1 MPNALSLIAG
11 RTANVRTIWR
21 KELRSYFNSATAY
34 VVIVVFLSIVGW
46 FHSSSLFLINSASM
60 RVVFEIIPTVFMF
73 VIPAVTMRLLSEER
87 KSGTLE
93 LLTTKPLHDAEI
105 VLGKFLGAW
114 TLVGI
119 ALLPTLVY
127 YGTFAVLGDIDNG
140 PVIGGYVGLMLMA
153 GVYIAL
159 GLLASSLT
167 ENQVVAFILGFLLV
181 FALFMLDKV
190 LIYVPAWM
198 ASEVEYL
205 GVDYHFS
212 GIARGVIDT
221 RDIVYFLS
229 MQTVALLLATLSLER
244 RKW

>member
-1 MPNALSLIAG
+1 MSFTIAALAS
-11 RTANVRTIWR
+11 RTTNVRTIWQ
-21 KELRSYFNSATAY
+21 KELRSYFNSAMAY

-46 FHSSSLFLINSASM
+46 FYTSSLFLVNIASM
-60 RVVFEIIPTVFMF
+60 RIVFEIIPTVFMF
-73 VIPAVTMRLLSEER
+73 VIPAITMRLLSEEH

-93 LLTTKPLHDAEI
+93 LLTTKPLHDIEI

-114 TLVGI
+114 TLVAV
-119 ALLPTLVY
+119 ALVPTLVY
-127 YGTFAVLGDIDNG
+127 FATLAFLGDVDTG
-140 PVIGGYVGLMLMA
+140 PVIGGYLGLMLMA
-153 GVYIAL
+153 GVYIAF

-167 ENQVVAFILGFLLV
+167 DNQVVAFILGFLFI

-190 LIYVPAWM
+190 LVYVPEWM

-221 RDIVYFLS
+221 RNIVYFVS
-229 MQTVALLLATLSLER
+229 AQTVALLLATLSLER

>member
-1 MPNALSLIAG
+1 MPSSLHSVVAS
-11 RTANVRTIWR
+11 TANIRTIWS
-21 KELRSYFNSATAY
+21 KELRSSFNSPMAY

-46 FHSSSLFLINSASM
+46 FHTSSLFLINVASM

-73 VIPAVTMRLLSEER
+73 VIPGITMRLLSEER

-93 LLTTKPLHDAEI
+93 LLTTKPLHDVEI
-105 VLGKFLGAW
+105 ILGKFLGAW

-127 YGTFAVLGDIDNG
+127 YLTLAFLGDVDSG
-140 PVIGGYVGLMLMA
+140 PVIGGYLGLVLMA
-153 GVYIAL
+153 GVYVAM

-167 ENQVVAFILGFLLV
+167 DNQVIAFILGFLFV
-181 FALFMLDKV
+181 FAVFMLDKV
-190 LIYVPAWM
+190 LIYVPEWM
-198 ASEVEYL
+198 ASEIEYL
-205 GVDYHFS
+205 GIDYHFS

-221 RDIVYFLS
+221 RNVVYFLS
-229 MQTVALLLATLSLER
+229 AQIVALILATLALER

>member
-1 MPNALSLIAG
+1 MAFTVSSLTAS
-11 RTANVRTIWR
+11 TANVRTIWR
-21 KELRSYFNSATAY
+21 KELRSYFNSAMAY

-46 FHSSSLFLINSASM
+46 FHTSNLFLLNIASM

-73 VIPAVTMRLLSEER
+73 VIPAITMRLLSEER

-93 LLTTKPLHDAEI
+93 LLTTKPLHDVEI
-105 VLGKFLGAW
+105 VVGKFLGAW
-114 TLVGI
+114 TLVGV
-119 ALLPTLVY
+119 ALLPTLIY
-127 YGTFAVLGDIDNG
+127 YLTLAFLGEIDNG
-140 PVIGGYVGLMLMA
+140 PVIGGYLGLFLMA
-153 GVYIAL
+153 GVYVAV

-167 ENQVVAFILGFLLV
+167 DNQVVAFIVGFLFV

-190 LIYVPAWM
+190 LVYVPQWM

-205 GVDYHFS
+205 GIDYHFS

-221 RDIVYFLS
+221 RNVVYFVS
-229 MQTVALLLATLSLER
+229 AQIVALLLATLSLER

>member
-1 MPNALSLIAG
+1 MPSTLHSIVAS
-11 RTANVRTIWR
+11 TANIRTIWS
-21 KELRSYFNSATAY
+21 KELRSSFNSPMAY

-46 FHSSSLFLINSASM
+46 FHTSSLFLINVASM

-73 VIPAVTMRLLSEER
+73 VIPGITMRLLSEER

-93 LLTTKPLHDAEI
+93 LLTTKPLHDVEI
-105 VLGKFLGAW
+105 ILGKFLGAW

-127 YGTFAVLGDIDNG
+127 YLTLAFLGDVDSG
-140 PVIGGYVGLMLMA
+140 PVIGGYLGLVLMA
-153 GVYIAL
+153 GVYVAM

-167 ENQVVAFILGFLLV
+167 DNQVIAFILGFLFV
-181 FALFMLDKV
+181 FAVFMLDKV
-190 LIYVPAWM
+190 LIYMPEWM
-198 ASEVEYL
+198 ASEIEYL
-205 GVDYHFS
+205 GIDYHFS

-221 RDIVYFLS
+221 RNVVYFLS
-229 MQTVALLLATLSLER
+229 AQIVALILATLALER

>member
-1 MPNALSLIAG
+1 MSFTLTALAS
-11 RTANVRTIWR
+11 RTTNVRTIWQ
-21 KELRSYFNSATAY
+21 KELRSYFNSAMAY

-46 FHSSSLFLINSASM
+46 FYTSSLFLVNVASM

-73 VIPAVTMRLLSEER
+73 VIPAITMRLVSEER

-93 LLTTKPLHDAEI
+93 LLTTKPLHDIEI

-114 TLVGI
+114 TLI
-119 ALLPTLVY
+119 AVALVPTLVY
-127 YGTFAVLGDIDNG
+127 FATLAFLGEVDTG
-140 PVIGGYVGLMLMA
+140 PVIGGYLGLMLMA
-153 GVYIAL
+153 GVYIAF

-167 ENQVVAFILGFLLV
+167 DNQVVAFILGFLFI

-190 LIYVPAWM
+190 LVYVPEWM

-221 RDIVYFLS
+221 RNIVYFVS
-229 MQTVALLLATLSLER
+229 AQTVALLLATLSLER

>member
-1 MPNALSLIAG
+1 MSLTLTALAS
-11 RTANVRTIWR
+11 RTTNVRTIWQ
-21 KELRSYFNSATAY
+21 KELRSYFNSAMAY

-46 FHSSSLFLINSASM
+46 FFTSSLFLVNIASM

-73 VIPAVTMRLLSEER
+73 VIPAITMRLLSEER

-93 LLTTKPLHDAEI
+93 LLTTKPLHDIEI

-114 TLVGI
+114 TLI
-119 ALLPTLVY
+119 AVALVPTLVY
-127 YGTFAVLGDIDNG
+127 FGTLAFLGEVDTG
-140 PVIGGYVGLMLMA
+140 PVIGGYLGLMLMA
-153 GVYIAL
+153 GVYIAF

-167 ENQVVAFILGFLLV
+167 DNQVVAFILGFLFI

-190 LIYVPAWM
+190 LIYVPEWM

-221 RDIVYFLS
+221 RNIVYFVS
-229 MQTVALLLATLSLER
+229 AQTVALLLATLSLER

>member
-1 MPNALSLIAG
+1 MPSSPHSLASS
-11 RTANVRTIWR
+11 TANVQTIWR
-21 KELRSYFNSATAY
+21 KELRSSFNSPMAY

-46 FHSSSLFLINSASM
+46 FHTSNVFLFNVASM

-73 VIPAVTMRLLSEER
+73 VIPGITMRLLSEER

-93 LLTTKPLHDAEI
+93 LLTTKPLHDVEI
-105 VLGKFLGAW
+105 ILGKFLGAW
-114 TLVGI
+114 TLIGI

-127 YGTFAVLGDIDNG
+127 YVTLAFLGDVDSG
-140 PVIGGYVGLMLMA
+140 PVIGGYLGLVLMA
-153 GVYIAL
+153 GVYVAI

-167 ENQVVAFILGFLLV
+167 DNQVIAFILGFLFV
-181 FALFMLDKV
+181 FAIFMLDKV
-190 LIYVPAWM
+190 LIYVPEWM

-205 GVDYHFS
+205 GIDYHFS

-221 RDIVYFLS
+221 RNVVYFLS
-229 MQTVALLLATLSLER
+229 AQIIALVLATLALER

>member
-1 MPNALSLIAG
+1 MSLTLTALAS
-11 RTANVRTIWR
+11 RTTNVRTIWQ
-21 KELRSYFNSATAY
+21 KELRSYFNSAMAY

-46 FHSSSLFLINSASM
+46 FFTSSLFLVNIASM

-73 VIPAVTMRLLSEER
+73 VIPAITMRLLSEER

-93 LLTTKPLHDAEI
+93 LLTTKPLYDIEI

-114 TLVGI
+114 TLI
-119 ALLPTLVY
+119 AVALVPTLVY
-127 YGTFAVLGDIDNG
+127 FGTLAFLGEVDTG
-140 PVIGGYVGLMLMA
+140 PVIGGYLGLMLMA
-153 GVYIAL
+153 GVYIAF

-167 ENQVVAFILGFLLV
+167 DNQVVAFILGFLFI

-190 LIYVPAWM
+190 LVYVPEWM

-221 RDIVYFLS
+221 RNIVYFVS
-229 MQTVALLLATLSLER
+229 AQTVALLLATLSLER

>member
-11 RTANVRTIWR
+11 RTANVRTIWK

>member
-1 MPNALSLIAG
+1 MSTTLSVIAEA
-11 RTANVRTIWR
+11 TANVRTIWR
-21 KELRSYFNSATAY
+21 KELRSYFNSAMAY

-46 FHSSSLFLINSASM
+46 FYTSSLFLINAASM

-73 VIPAVTMRLLSEER
+73 VIPAITMRLLSEER

-93 LLTTKPLHDAEI
+93 LLITKPLYDVEI
-105 VLGKFLGAW
+105 VIGKFLGAW

-127 YGTFAVLGDIDNG
+127 YATLAFLGDMDNG

-153 GVYIAL
+153 GVYIAV

-167 ENQVVAFILGFLLV
+167 DNQVVAFILGFV
-181 FALFMLDKV
+181 FVFGLFMLDKV
-190 LIYVPAWM
+190 LIYVPVWM

-205 GVDYHFS
+205 GIDYHFS

-221 RDIVYFLS
+221 RNIVYFLS
-229 MQTVALLLATLSLER
+229 VQMVALLFATLSLER

>member
-1 MPNALSLIAG
+1 MSFTLTALAS
-11 RTANVRTIWR
+11 RTTNVRTIWQ
-21 KELRSYFNSATAY
+21 KELRSYFNSAMAY

-46 FHSSSLFLINSASM
+46 FYTSSLFLVNVASM

-73 VIPAVTMRLLSEER
+73 VIPAITMRLVSEER

-93 LLTTKPLHDAEI
+93 LLTTKPLHDIEI

-114 TLVGI
+114 TLI
-119 ALLPTLVY
+119 AVALVPTLVD
-127 YGTFAVLGDIDNG
+127 FATLAFLGEVDTG
-140 PVIGGYVGLMLMA
+140 PVIGGYLGLMLMA
-153 GVYIAL
+153 GVYIAF

-167 ENQVVAFILGFLLV
+167 DNQVVAFILGFLFI

-190 LIYVPAWM
+190 LVYVPEWM

-221 RDIVYFLS
+221 RNIVYFVS
-229 MQTVALLLATLSLER
+229 AQTVALLLATLSLER